1 MEMMEEV
8 YKYNEYKI
16 LDVSWSQFSESTT
29 DQTRTIFRGRK
40 ASSGFQRMVKSQEK
54 LIAIIHYAHHWSFTV
69 IDPRERKLQT
79 YDSMTKGGH
88 KKANE
93 KLQNSIEEIL
103 GEEQQNRWRIELV
116 KVPQQSD
123 RVSCGYRMIYN
134 LDRICSGKDIEPIEN
149 EDFAFEGYMLEIVT
163 MLKKKQQGRVN
174 RKKAAEENIKRK
186 EGKRKKR
193 KDNLEEESGGKEI
206 EQELRKREE
215 EMDKRIA
222 EETKKR
228 KEREEKEEEDKRT
241 KKLKTTTTKRTREQQ
256 EQEYPEEKQEEGKL
270 RSGKN
275 KEK

>member
-1 MEMMEEV
+1 MTTDLIRKVIRDGMETEKMEMMEEV

-40 ASSGFQRMVKSQEK
+40 ASSGFQRMIKSQEK

-103 GEEQQNRWRIELV
+103 GEEQQNRWKIEHV

-123 RVSCGYRMIYN
+123 KVSCGYRMMYN
-134 LDRICSGKDIEPIEN
+134 LDRICSGKDIKPIEN
-149 EDFAFEGYMLEIVT
+149 EDFAFEGYMLEIVNYN
-163 MLKKKQQGRVN
+163 V
-174 RKKAAEENIKRK
+174 KA
-186 EGKRKKR
+186 
-193 KDNLEEESGGKEI
+193 
-206 EQELRKREE
+206 
-215 EMDKRIA
+215 
-222 EETKKR
+222 ETA
-228 KEREEKEEEDKRT
+228 
-241 KKLKTTTTKRTREQQ
+241 
-256 EQEYPEEKQEEGKL
+256 G
-270 RSGKN
+270 
-275 KEK
+275 